1 LKQFNAYFSKEISMN
16 IYVGNLPYDLTEDE
30 IKALFAEFG
39 EVSTVT
45 LVNDRESGR
54 PKGFGFVE
62 MPDEAQG
69 QAAVTAL
76 NGKEVKG
83 RTIRVDKAQPR
94 PERGSGGGGRGGDR
108 GGRRGGFGGGR
119 GR

>member
-1 LKQFNAYFSKEISMN
+1 MN

-30 IKALFAEFG
+30 IKTMFGEFG

-45 LVNDRESGR
+45 LINDRESGR

-62 MPDEAQG
+62 MADDAQG
-69 QAAVTAL
+69 QAAIAAL
-76 NGKEVKG
+76 NGKEIKG
-83 RTIRVDKAQPR
+83 RTVRVDKAEPR
-94 PERGSGGGGRGGDR
+94 TERRGGDR
-108 GGRRGGFGGGR
+108 GGRGGKGGFGR

>member
-1 LKQFNAYFSKEISMN
+1 MKEISMN
-16 IYVGNLPYDLTEDE
+16 IYVGNLPYDLNEEE

-62 MPDEAQG
+62 MADDSKGEA
-69 QAAVTAL
+69 AIAAL
-76 NGKEVKG
+76 NGKEIKG
-83 RTIRVDKAQPR
+83 RTIRVDKATPKTERPR
-94 PERGSGGGGRGGDR
+94 GGGGDR
-108 GGRRGGFGGGR
+108 GGRGGYGR